1 MRIGGADAK
10 LSPAMK
16 RVREIAEA
24 IGKLSPEEHRHLIEW
39 FEQEHWRH
47 AASARV
53 EDAQVEDAQV
63 EEDETEDETE
73 EEGGE

>member
-1 MRIGGADAK
+1 
-10 LSPAMK
+10 MK

-53 EDAQVEDAQV
+53 EDAQVE
-63 EEDETEDETE
+63 EDETEDETE

>member
-1 MRIGGADAK
+1 
-10 LSPAMK
+10 MK

-53 EDAQVEDAQV
+53 EDAHV
-63 EEDETEDETE
+63 EEEEKVEEE
-73 EEGGE
+73 EEGEGGE